1 MGAACSGCRL
11 VSFSSSFTFAVGA
24 AIYFCIK
31 LQFGQRALW
40 AAGQLHSFSTI
51 YTDIIM
57 INNAQTCHTLVSCVF
72 DWSAL
77 GARLVM
83 IGH

>member
-1 MGAACSGCRL
+1 MEL
-11 VSFSSSFTFAVGA
+11 ETV
-24 AIYFCIK
+24 
-31 LQFGQRALW
+31 
-40 AAGQLHSFSTI
+40 HSFSTI

-57 INNAQTCHTLVSCVF
+57 INNAQTCHMLVSCVF

-83 IGH
+83 IAKSEDHQTIEVPRTIFS